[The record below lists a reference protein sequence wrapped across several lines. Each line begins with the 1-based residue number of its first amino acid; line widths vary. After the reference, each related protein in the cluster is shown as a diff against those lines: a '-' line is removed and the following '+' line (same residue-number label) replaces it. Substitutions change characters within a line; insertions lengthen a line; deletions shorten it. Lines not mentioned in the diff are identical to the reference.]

1 MKVEIKKININKKIF
16 NQIVKYNLLNNDYNP
31 LGWCNIDNVQYIVF
45 YNEIENKL
53 SKCTRFFKAKLKDDY
68 VQIDKHGAREKHF
81 YAEIGNINYDF
92 KTDLNKAKIFIENVE
107 NIIKEVKLKWQFY
120 L

>member
-1 MKVEIKKININKKIF
+1 MKVELRRVKINKSIF
-16 NQIVKYNLLNNDYNP
+16 NQIVKHNLLNNDYKP
-31 LGWCNIDNVQYIVF
+31 LGWCNVDNIQYIVF

-53 SKCTRFFKAKLKDDY
+53 SKCTRFFNTTIKNDY

-81 YAEIGNINYDF
+81 YVEIGNINYDF
-92 KTDLNKAKIFIENVE
+92 KTDLNKAQVFIENVE
-107 NIIKEVKLKWQFY
+107 NIIKEVKLKGQFY